1 MKWLQVLLFLKYPS
15 FLYRLNIISKLYS
28 TLISMYLVFLFLS
41 LTILRPDRRFDT
53 LNFHSNV
60 YGLADDQPSFLDPP
74 NHGHKSL

>member
-1 MKWLQVLLFLKYPS
+1 MYLVFLF
-15 FLYRLNIISKLYS
+15 

-41 LTILRPDRRFDT
+41 LTILRRDRRFAT

-74 NHGHKSL
+74 NHGNKSLWNAVFLESDV